1 VLPGGTAKITL
12 GAMRDFRRR
21 GDQSAWLSGIWMTF
35 LIHLGLERN
44 CWRGRLLSPQLPRA
58 SERSHRTDG
67 ELNVPASDV
76 KTAVRR

>member
-1 VLPGGTAKITL
+1 MA
-12 GAMRDFRRR
+12 F
-21 GDQSAWLSGIWMTF
+21 GIWMTF